1 MHIKVGNINDETLSQ
16 RPNQAQVGWLNI
28 EQLHEQVAK
37 SVHFHLILESR
48 FTNKKMYQ
56 IKYVEFKRSDFC
68 FQAHGWN
75 LNIGSL

>member
-48 FTNKKMYQ
+48 FTNKKM
-56 IKYVEFKRSDFC
+56 
-68 FQAHGWN
+68 
-75 LNIGSL
+75 